1 MQIIRRRLTGKDGS
15 ERVRE
20 LRAILADLPNY
31 RNGPYADIPKW
42 VMDQID
48 QTRVRSRV
56 VQRDSIAV
64 RVGVSVIDD
73 ASLETFREAV
83 WRLTGLIRVYL
94 RHDGDVAEE
103 PIALE
108 PGATVAEVAA
118 TIHRSLG
125 GSFRSARIWGPS
137 ARFDGQQVGRDQSVQ
152 DGDVVQI
159 LS

>member
-1 MQIIRRRLTGKDGS
+1 MD
-15 ERVRE
+15 EARE
-20 LRAILADLPNY
+20 GALAALGAAVPGLPL
-31 RNGPYADIPKW
+31 
-42 VMDQID
+42 
-48 QTRVRSRV
+48 
-56 VQRDSIAV
+56 
-64 RVGVSVIDD
+64 VGVSVIDD
-73 ASLETFREAV
+73 ASLATFREAI

-94 RHDGDVAEE
+94 RHDGEVDEE

-108 PGATVAEVAA
+108 PGSTVAEVAG

-125 GSFRSARIWGPS
+125 GSFRSARIWGPP